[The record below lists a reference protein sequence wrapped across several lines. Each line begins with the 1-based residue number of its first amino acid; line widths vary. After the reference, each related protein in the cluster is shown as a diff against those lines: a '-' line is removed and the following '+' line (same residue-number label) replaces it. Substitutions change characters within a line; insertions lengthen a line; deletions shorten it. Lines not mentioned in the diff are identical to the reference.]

1 MKLTF
6 KMLKAWLYAQGV
18 SLFTLDNQ
26 ERLLASGFG
35 RPDRVP
41 VYAQMPEHA
50 RRLAGVTAS
59 TFYTDARAFA
69 QAITAATAYY
79 DFDVLAPVYDVY
91 NLEAEAL
98 GQPLVYPPDD
108 IPCVDVDHPLIE
120 KPADLLCLSPPHPQQ
135 AGRMPY
141 ALEIYHLCAHLSDS
155 LPMVLCTGP
164 FSLAVN
170 VRGYTNLV
178 MDMHTQ
184 PTFVHDLLTFLV
196 DEVLVPWV
204 NTLNR
209 ERPGGPLARL
219 MGVHAMDAWASL
231 PNITP
236 AMYEEYVIEYAR
248 RLRRACPNV
257 HLNSHWGE
265 RFLKDRKP
273 GPEDWMSLK
282 LKTQPDRFP
291 YSLASYLFALD
302 PDVAELGPER
312 FVAVARRHQAL
323 LVLGLSAPFIREGP
337 PERIVDRVRHYLRLA
352 APEGKLSMF
361 INEIPADTPSE
372 HVHAF
377 VNAAHIYGKYPIAED
392 LEAVRWDISPQPSFA
407 EFEEKRRSRS

>member
-1 MKLTF
+1 
-6 KMLKAWLYAQGV
+6 MLKAWLYAQGV
-18 SLFTLDNQ
+18 SWFELDKQ
-26 ERLLASGFG
+26 ECLLAAGFG
-35 RPDRVP
+35 RPVRVP

-50 RRLAGVTAS
+50 RRLAGVPAS
-59 TFYTDARAFA
+59 TFYTDAQVFA
-69 QAITAATAYY
+69 QVITAVTDYY
-79 DFDVLAPVYDVY
+79 DFDVLAPIYDVY

-98 GQPLVYPPDD
+98 GQPLVYLPDD

-120 KPADLLCLSPPHPQQ
+120 KPADLLRLKPPHPQRD
-135 AGRMPY
+135 GRMPY
-141 ALEIYHLCAHLSDS
+141 ALEIYDLCAHLSDN
-155 LPMVLCTGP
+155 LPTALCTGP

-170 VRGYTNLV
+170 VRGYANLI

-184 PTFVHDLLTFLV
+184 PDFVHDLFTFLV

-209 ERPGGPLARL
+209 ERPGGYLARL
-219 MGVHAMDAWASL
+219 LGVHAMDAWASL
-231 PNITP
+231 PNVTP
-236 AMYEEYVIEYAR
+236 AMYEEYVIEYGR

-265 RFLKDRKP
+265 RFLKDKEP
-273 GPEDWMSLK
+273 GPEYWMGLK
-282 LKTQPDRFP
+282 MKTQPDRFP
-291 YSLASYLFALD
+291 YSLASYLFAAD

-312 FVAVARRHQAL
+312 FAAVARRHQAL
-323 LVLGLSAPFIREGP
+323 LMLGLSAPFIRQGP

-352 APEGKLSMF
+352 APEGKLTMF

-377 VNAAHIYGKYPIAED
+377 VKAAHLYGQYPIAED
-392 LEAVRWDISPQPSFA
+392 LETIRLDLSPQPSFA
-407 EFEEKRRSRS
+407 EFEKKSRR